1 MYRVTAGGF
10 LLAGLVASGASATDL
25 KEVKSAGTLRV
36 LAIID
41 EREPEFLGIKGGVP
55 SGFDLEILEAFVKS
69 QHLELKLVPVGAWEA
84 LIPALIEQKGDIIAG
99 RFTATASRAKRV
111 AFTEEVFP
119 TRTVIVTRRPRPPV
133 QSLEALGQEKVGTI
147 RGTSMVESLAAA
159 GFPMARLD
167 QSLVSG
173 GLIDALRGSK
183 VTAAVWSVEG
193 AMLARRQDPE
203 LELGAFV
210 GPSESLAYAV
220 RQEDTELKRS
230 LNDHLRTIR
239 RTGDWNRMVVK
250 HFGEAAPAILKK
262 AREQ

>member
-1 MYRVTAGGF
+1 MYRATAGGV
-10 LLAGLVASGASATDL
+10 LLAGLAAASAGATDL
-25 KEVKSAGTLRV
+25 KELKGAGTMRV
-36 LAIID
+36 LAIMD
-41 EREPEFLGIKGGVP
+41 EREPEFLGLKGGVP
-55 SGFDLEILEAFVKS
+55 TGFDLEILEAFAKS
-69 QHLELKLVPVGAWEA
+69 QHLELKLVPVGSWEA
-84 LIPALIEQKGDIIAG
+84 LIPALLEQKGDLIAG
-99 RFTATASRAKRV
+99 RFTATFSRAKRV

-119 TRTVIVTRRPRPPV
+119 TRTVIVTRRPRPAV
-133 QSLEALGQEKVGTI
+133 TSLEALAQEKVGTI

-159 GFPMARLD
+159 GFPLARLD

-173 GLIDALRGSK
+173 GLIDALKGTR

-210 GPSESLAYAV
+210 GPPESLAYAM
-220 RQEDTELKRS
+220 RLEDAELKRA

-239 RTGDWNRMVVK
+239 RTGNWNRMVVK
-250 HFGEAAPAILKK
+250 YFGEAAPAILKK